1 MTPQPQSE
9 LVSGVDEA
17 STQHKM
23 PGGGKGDESAKQ
35 GQSAPS
41 AGGKATSSALVAL
54 LVPRLLKTRKI
65 TVRKSNCKAADF
77 GLGEPSK
84 ATAAPSPNPVPAHQA
99 PMSQDQ
105 VETNRSRLDDSATMV
120 EGPHQGEAM
129 AAPEGGDALLM
140 LKGPKI
146 PTCKPILPPPL
157 DCSHIPLARLVHLD
171 GISGV

>member
-1 MTPQPQSE
+1 M
-9 LVSGVDEA
+9 LNFAV
-17 STQHKM
+17 
-23 PGGGKGDESAKQ
+23 
-35 GQSAPS
+35 
-41 AGGKATSSALVAL
+41 L
-54 LVPRLLKTRKI
+54 
-65 TVRKSNCKAADF
+65 NCSKAADF

-140 LKGPKI
+140 LKGPEI

>member
-65 TVRKSNCKAADF
+65 TVRKSNW
-77 GLGEPSK
+77 
-84 ATAAPSPNPVPAHQA
+84 
-99 PMSQDQ
+99 
-105 VETNRSRLDDSATMV
+105 
-120 EGPHQGEAM
+120 
-129 AAPEGGDALLM
+129 
-140 LKGPKI
+140 
-146 PTCKPILPPPL
+146 
-157 DCSHIPLARLVHLD
+157 
-171 GISGV
+171 